1 MTQKEKLIKLI
12 INAKRTDPETGSFTE
27 YLADHLLENGVIV
40 PPVKVG
46 DTVYYIEGAYYRS
59 VNLKVRPIKVTEI
72 SQKASRSGTN
82 LGWGIIANGIRYKFS
97 SIGKTVFL
105 SRNEA
110 EQALKERSRGDA

>member
-1 MTQKEKLIKLI
+1 MTQKEKLMELLEEEKSIPKYL
-12 INAKRTDPETGSFTE
+12 TDDERRE
-27 YLADHLLENGVIV
+27 RLADHLLENGVVV

-46 DTVYYIEGAYYRS
+46 DTVYCI
-59 VNLKVRPIKVTEI
+59 VNLKVKPIKVTEI

-105 SRNEA
+105 SQNEA
-110 EQALKERSRGDA
+110 EQALKERRDKDQ